1 MVIIFEL
8 TGKKIGYAGVVA
20 LSEAL
25 KTNVILSKIDLSGK
39 SQGYIEDEP
48 LAMKTP
54 EKTENEIG
62 TEGTKVLCEELKVD
76 KALKELALQS
86 KKDR

>member
-1 MVIIFEL
+1 MVVIIFEL

-25 KTNVILSKIDLSGK
+25 KTNVILSTIDLSGK
-39 SQGYIEDEP
+39 SQGYIEEEP

-54 EKTENEIG
+54 KTENEIG
-62 TEGTKVLCEELKVD
+62 TEGTKVLCEALKVD
-76 KALKELALQS
+76 KALKGLALQS
-86 KKDR
+86 KKDG